1 MKNFIRTTVSICVV
15 IACATTASAQTPF
28 VIAGW
33 DNWDDPTAPTAT
45 VVATDVVAS
54 ATASAMNDD
63 DEDATT
69 GVNLVPVN
77 FGINDSGSDP
87 GRGSSGDTTWGTF
100 DGNGVPASDVTD
112 MGTANLSLTN
122 AKIMGEITMTITNN
136 GATDLSLDAFHMD
149 AVAFRPRAARIYSL
163 DVLPGSDITVGNVF
177 ASAGEPMN
185 DSSTNDITS
194 LNGALGTSH
203 DVHDDLDIDM
213 TGLADNI
220 LATGETAIIQINF
233 TGGGGDGSG
242 GHHLFV
248 DNVAFSSGFVVATP
262 GVPGDFNEDGVVD
275 CADLDG
281 YIGNIG
287 AAATGTLAALDIDG
301 DGTLSAAD
309 ASTHITT
316 LVVTMP
322 NGVTGTF
329 PGDLNCDGTVN
340 VLGDAFALV
349 GNLGNAVT
357 SYSQG
362 DINFDGTVNVLGDAF
377 ALVGN
382 LGMSNQ

>member
-1 MKNFIRTTVSICVV
+1 MKK
-15 IACATTASAQTPF
+15 TAALALFAAFAITQA
-28 VIAGW
+28 VHGQDLELVAGW
-33 DNWDDPTAPTAT
+33 DTFAFDPANRAPTAANGADGTFAVTDASSDNQHMNGQTDGTWGSLDLTPAPATTQDAST
-45 VVATDVVAS
+45 VVSRFVNGNNPSYEFTVTDTS
-54 ATASAMNDD
+54 GTARDLGFFA
-63 DEDATT
+63 
-69 GVNLVPVN
+69 
-77 FGINDSGSDP
+77 
-87 GRGSSGDTTWGTF
+87 F
-100 DGNGVPASDVTD
+100 DGGS
-112 MGTANLSLTN
+112 
-122 AKIMGEITMTITNN
+122 
-136 GATDLSLDAFHMD
+136 
-149 AVAFRPRAARIYSL
+149 FRPRSARTWELSVISGDL
-163 DVLPGSDITVGNVF
+163 TPGVIASGRIDPGAGFVGDVLGIWTNV
-177 ASAGEPMN
+177 
-185 DSSTNDITS
+185 
-194 LNGALGTSH
+194 
-203 DVHDDLDIDM
+203 DVDLS
-213 TGLADNI
+213 GLADNT
-220 LATGETAIIQINF
+220 LDANGTVVFGLTF
-233 TGGGGDGSG
+233 TGGGLNDDGEVAVDDETGEPLSNG
-242 GHHLFV
+242 GHHGYL
-248 DNVAFSSGFVVATP
+248 DNVAVGTGELPDTAVA
-262 GVPGDFNEDGVVD
+262 GDFNEDGVVD

-281 YIGNIG
+281 YVGNIG

-309 ASTHITT
+309 ASAHITT